1 MSRRRHTA
9 VSSALQAEHIC
20 FIGRVFTFLRYVLE
34 VSSVYLLRVGKNELT
49 NELVNML
56 QRKAVTVVGT
66 ISSLYPDVVCTNNSL
81 DTILELHSMAHEAV
95 VSSRLRVDEL
105 LAGHMYHRASF
116 VILTSVPKECSLIPI
131 VGGLQVLGSPITLS
145 CEKIFRYS

>member
-1 MSRRRHTA
+1 
-9 VSSALQAEHIC
+9 
-20 FIGRVFTFLRYVLE
+20 VLE

-56 QRKAVTVVGT
+56 QRKAVTVVEYDVLL
-66 ISSLYPDVVCTNNSL
+66 SQLSDVVCTNNSL

-105 LAGHMYHRASF
+105 LKP
-116 VILTSVPKECSLIPI
+116 VICITGLHDSHVFASVPKECSLIPI